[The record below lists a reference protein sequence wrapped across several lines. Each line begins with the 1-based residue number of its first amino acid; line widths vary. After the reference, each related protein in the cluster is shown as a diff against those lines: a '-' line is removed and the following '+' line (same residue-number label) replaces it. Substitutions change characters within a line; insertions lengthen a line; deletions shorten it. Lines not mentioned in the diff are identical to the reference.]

1 MFNKSV
7 NDMSTGH
14 KRSLTSVYKLLEKK
28 GENVTLLKAKIN
40 EAIIK
45 TLLTNTP
52 LMSHQYRYSQ
62 PEEYSS
68 NMCFHILGFD
78 VLITESF

>member
-1 MFNKSV
+1 MSV
-7 NDMSTGH
+7 GH

-28 GENVTLLKAKIN
+28 GENVALLKHKIN

-45 TLLTNTP
+45 TLLMSTP

-62 PEEYSS
+62 P
-68 NMCFHILGFD
+68 
-78 VLITESF
+78 